1 MTKKLKTDFYTKFG
15 YSNIFWLKVENV
27 KNF

>member
-15 YSNIFWLKVENV
+15 YPNIFWLKVENV